1 MAARPHDR
9 STASGRRRPAA
20 TSDPNRENY
29 YQLLNLPYSATPGQI
44 TRAYREAIKKS
55 HPDRVPPEY
64 RAQAEDIC
72 KDLNAAYKTL
82 NDPAARVAY
91 DRRIRPQEI
100 QDQIMRRYVST
111 GGSPVTGQADPYA
124 SNLKREAGPAE
135 RKDRRRSER
144 SALWSLLSA
153 FLVITLGLIGLILA
167 FGLVSFVIQQVF

>member
-9 STASGRRRPAA
+9 STSSGRRQRPA
-20 TSDPNRENY
+20 SDPNRGNY
-29 YQLLNLPYSATPGQI
+29 YQLLNIPYSATSAQI
-44 TRAYREAIKKS
+44 TQAYREAIKKS

-82 NDPAARVAY
+82 GDPAARLAY
-91 DRRIRPQEI
+91 DRRVRPQEI

-111 GGSPVTGQADPYA
+111 GGTPATGQADPFA
-124 SNLKREAGPAE
+124 SNLRRGTSPAE

-167 FGLVSFVIQQVF
+167 FGLVSFVIQQIF